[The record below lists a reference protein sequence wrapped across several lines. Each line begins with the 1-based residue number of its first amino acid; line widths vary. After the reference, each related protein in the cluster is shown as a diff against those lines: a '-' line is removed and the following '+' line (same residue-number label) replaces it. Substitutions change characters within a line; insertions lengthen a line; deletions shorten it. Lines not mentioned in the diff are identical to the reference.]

1 MEELDDVTVLVL
13 RAANITET
21 MMSTLS
27 REDLRD
33 LFPGPENFLRRKAF
47 WRACHGASEEESG
60 QEHSNLSGSS
70 SFNTSPMRLT
80 STPVNASPT
89 NHKTPEKVVK
99 LYSPEYV
106 LHTDTEL
113 EQVRQQYFELS
124 KRGEQRNSQMSKE
137 LRCRLIRNT
146 MTSMIAIL
154 RAKGDGES
162 HRYPSK
168 PEITAMAKRIVLY
181 YPMLQDQGL
190 HTWVTVY
197 TQLNKRL
204 QNVRSPQKRTPD
216 GRHSKSSTKRRC
228 LEQPTDTDEM
238 DSSDSTII
246 LDLSTE
252 GSGSS
257 GKESELE
264 GKKRFHSL
272 PEEAPSA
279 LSSPDAN
286 KSADVDSPD
295 TYSPATLAKH
305 YKTLQTLYKRKNP
318 NHQDV
323 SHLLDLEFVARRAF
337 IDSNTIREEERHQ
350 KVLEAYPCFKDVGH
364 VMEELQ
370 RILDKDNTNFI
381 NELKGRWHD
390 FCQKVQFFGVWKKAL
405 KPPIGMDKAEQALEI
420 LRVLPLLFPS
430 TSAPPKRV
438 RDANEALVHVLEE
451 TEDPNSYLKKRPL
464 SCPVLIVSS
473 SNCLLVVGDVAITT
487 FPKDELTESALYL
500 MAYYYTLHLTYPK
513 CVATLLSVIQTEVL
527 LDKIHE
533 RDLTSSYKK
542 SMAEW
547 KGFIGQ

>member
-1 MEELDDVTVLVL
+1 MVDFREE
-13 RAANITET
+13 
-21 MMSTLS
+21 
-27 REDLRD
+27 
-33 LFPGPENFLRRKAF
+33 F
-47 WRACHGASEEESG
+47 G
-60 QEHSNLSGSS
+60 QEHSKLSGSS
-70 SFNTSPMRLT
+70 SFNASPMQQT
-80 STPVNASPT
+80 STPVNASPVKYT
-89 NHKTPEKVVK
+89 TPEKVVK
-99 LYSPEYV
+99 LSFPEYV
-106 LHTDTEL
+106 LHTNTEL

-124 KRGEQRNSQMSKE
+124 KRGEQRNCQMSKE

-154 RAKGDGES
+154 RAKVDAES

-168 PEITAMAKRIVLY
+168 PEITAMAKRMVLY

-190 HTWVTVY
+190 HTWLY
-197 TQLNKRL
+197 KRL

-228 LEQPTDTDEM
+228 LEQATDTDEI
-238 DSSDSTII
+238 DSSDSTVI
-246 LDLSTE
+246 LDRSTE
-252 GSGSS
+252 GSGSPS
-257 GKESELE
+257 SDSKESELE
-264 GKKRFHSL
+264 EKRRSQSL
-272 PEEAPSA
+272 PEDAPSA

-286 KSADVDSPD
+286 NSAGVDSPD
-295 TYSPATLAKH
+295 TSPATLAKH

-337 IDSNTIREEERHQ
+337 IDSNTVREEDRQE

-381 NELKGRWHD
+381 DELKGRWHD
-390 FCQKVQFFGVWKKAL
+390 FCQNVQFFGVWKKAL
-405 KPPIGMDKAEQALEI
+405 KPPMGMDKADQALEI
-420 LRVLPLLFPS
+420 LRVLPSLFPS

-438 RDANEALVHVLEE
+438 RDASEALVHVLEG

-464 SCPVLIVSS
+464 SCPVLIVGP
-473 SNCLLVVGDVAITT
+473 SNCLLAVGDVAITT
-487 FPKDELTESALYL
+487 FPKEKLTESALYL

-547 KGFIGQ
+547 KAFIGQ

>member
-1 MEELDDVTVLVL
+1 MPAHSKHHDQYDC
-13 RAANITET
+13 N
-21 MMSTLS
+21 
-27 REDLRD
+27 
-33 LFPGPENFLRRKAF
+33 PE
-47 WRACHGASEEESG
+47 G
-60 QEHSNLSGSS
+60 
-70 SFNTSPMRLT
+70 
-80 STPVNASPT
+80 
-89 NHKTPEKVVK
+89 
-99 LYSPEYV
+99 
-106 LHTDTEL
+106 
-113 EQVRQQYFELS
+113 
-124 KRGEQRNSQMSKE
+124 
-137 LRCRLIRNT
+137 
-146 MTSMIAIL
+146 
-154 RAKGDGES
+154 KGDAES

-197 TQLNKRL
+197 TQLYKRL

-228 LEQPTDTDEM
+228 LEQATDTDEI
-238 DSSDSTII
+238 DSSDSTVI
-246 LDLSTE
+246 LDRSTE
-252 GSGSS
+252 GSGSPS
-257 GKESELE
+257 SDRKESELE
-264 GKKRFHSL
+264 GKRRSQSL
-272 PEEAPSA
+272 PEEASSA

-286 KSADVDSPD
+286 NSAGVDSPD
-295 TYSPATLAKH
+295 TSPATLAKH

-337 IDSNTIREEERHQ
+337 IDSNTVREEDRQE

-381 NELKGRWHD
+381 DELKGRWHD
-390 FCQKVQFFGVWKKAL
+390 FCQNVQFFGVWKKAL
-405 KPPIGMDKAEQALEI
+405 KPPMGMDKADQALEI
-420 LRVLPLLFPS
+420 LRVLPSLFPS

-438 RDANEALVHVLEE
+438 RDASEALVHVLEG

-464 SCPVLIVSS
+464 SCPVLIVGP
-473 SNCLLVVGDVAITT
+473 SNCLLAVGDVAITT
-487 FPKDELTESALYL
+487 FPKEKLTESALYL

-547 KGFIGQ
+547 KAFIGQ

>member
-1 MEELDDVTVLVL
+1 
-13 RAANITET
+13 
-21 MMSTLS
+21 
-27 REDLRD
+27 
-33 LFPGPENFLRRKAF
+33 
-47 WRACHGASEEESG
+47 
-60 QEHSNLSGSS
+60 
-70 SFNTSPMRLT
+70 MRNT
-80 STPVNASPT
+80 STPKASPAKYT
-89 NHKTPEKVVK
+89 TAEKVVK
-99 LYSPEYV
+99 LSSPEYV

-113 EQVRQQYFELS
+113 EQVRKHYFELL
-124 KRGEQRNSQMSKE
+124 KTGEQRNCQMSKE

-146 MTSMIAIL
+146 MTSMISIL

-168 PEITAMAKRIVLY
+168 PEITAMAKTIVRY
-181 YPMLQDQGL
+181 YPMLQDQDL

-204 QNVRSPQKRTPD
+204 QNVRSPKKRTPD
-216 GRHSKSSTKRRC
+216 WRHSKSSTKRRC
-228 LEQPTDTDEM
+228 LEHPSDTDEM
-238 DSSDSTII
+238 GSSDSTII
-246 LDLSTE
+246 LDRSTE
-252 GSGSS
+252 GSDSQGS
-257 GKESELE
+257 ESQLE
-264 GKKRFHSL
+264 GKRRSQSL

-279 LSSPDAN
+279 LSSPDAEFVQLSHDSN

-295 TYSPATLAKH
+295 SYSPAILAKH

-323 SHLLDLEFVARRAF
+323 SHLLDLEFVSRRAF
-337 IDSNTIREEERHQ
+337 IDSNTIREEDRHE
-350 KVLEAYPCFKDVGH
+350 KVLDEYQCFRDVGH

-370 RILDKDNTNFI
+370 RILDKDNTHFI
-381 NELKGRWHD
+381 DELKGRWHD

-405 KPPIGMDKAEQALEI
+405 KPPMGMDKAEQALEI
-420 LRVLPLLFPS
+420 LRVLPSLFPS

-438 RDANEALVHVLEE
+438 RNASEALVHVLEE

-464 SCPVLIVSS
+464 SCPVLIVSP
-473 SNCLLVVGDVAITT
+473 SNCLLAVGDVGITT
-487 FPKDELTESALYL
+487 FPKDKLTESALYL

-547 KGFIGQ
+547 EAFIGQ